1 MASGCAIARVA
12 ELECFRMVRFARD
25 DILVALARSYGVK
38 RFILASLVKLHF
50 TEDVQ
55 KSTAPIDVKG

>member
-1 MASGCAIARVA
+1 
-12 ELECFRMVRFARD
+12 MVRFARD